1 MIMTEHAEDKAN
13 QYCLSTNKKKREVG
27 NMAQVVEHLSSN
39 LSTTLK
45 TKKGPKHI

>member
-1 MIMTEHAEDKAN
+1 MQKIKPISIVS
-13 QYCLSTNKKKREVG
+13 LLIKKKREVG